1 MITGQSLSF
10 SGKPQIVSLLLALAS
25 FAGAEPVTVSGS
37 GLKFTGKLAHDLRI
51 EDSYDVEF
59 LDFDANGHK
68 IWIDNVT
75 QLYAKRSKFTGL
87 DYYGAYKATFQDSDF
102 NGQGLDQDAC
112 MVGGRQQKV
121 SQLSYLDNWWY
132 GKPRV
137 PETLRY
143 GRPDAF
149 FARPGVEWHKTVSDR
164 TGLEIWKGIDPQ
176 DLSRNIKF
184 LNCTFHNAKRAG
196 LFLHHLE
203 NALVEGCEAW
213 GTGDYPLGGENIKS
227 TVWRRNKASQIVS
240 HYYNISSLYEE
251 NEVTWG
257 INIYSQGD
265 PVKNLIIRKNKS
277 FSDQKDGGRIMLRN
291 GQFFGWSAGAWFE
304 DVHIT
309 ENEANY
315 VFVAAGDFQ
324 GKPTPEIMPRNI
336 FITNNNLKGGTYPAE
351 IHLQSVDGYLLEGNT
366 GKVRDYT
373 AGGRVP
379 SRPLVSDP
387 AG

>member
-10 SGKPQIVSLLLALAS
+10 SGKIDYPLHIKDSRGVTLYGVETELPVHLENCTDVRIVDSALLK
-25 FAGAEPVTVSGS
+25 GTVLQGV
-37 GLKFTGKLAHDLRI
+37 FNCEV
-51 EDSYDVEF
+51 EDTHFS
-59 LDFDANGHK
+59 ANGE
-68 IWIDNVT
+68 D
-75 QLYAKRSKFTGL
+75 R
-87 DYYGAYKATFQDSDF
+87 
-102 NGQGLDQDAC
+102 DAC
-112 MVGGRQQKV
+112 MVMGRQQKV
-121 SQLSYLDNWWY
+121 SKHSYLDFNNP
-132 GKPRV
+132 GRAINTEK
-137 PETLRY
+137 LAY

-149 FARPGVEWHKTVSDR
+149 NRGNIEWHRTVSDR
-164 TGLEIWKGIDPQ
+164 TGQEVWKGIDRLDNSQ
-176 DLSRNIKF
+176 DVSFKRCSFENSQ
-184 LNCTFHNAKRAG
+184 RAG
-196 LFLHHLE
+196 LFIHHTDGY
-203 NALVEGCEAW
+203 LVEDC
-213 GTGDYPLGGENIKS
+213 TGENTRDYPLGSEWTRFG
-227 TVWRRNKASQIVS
+227 TWRRNKASQIVS